1 MTALM
6 DKAREITGLT
16 EKISVTRLTSL
27 MDHLDLHVNPNLLD
41 ATTYSLQSK
50 QTDPYPEWVYS
61 LVYENLKPNTTYT
74 LTLSATNT
82 NGVKGASVRI
92 YCENWNNKYINR
104 QFVQYYF
111 DADGKK
117 RSFTFTTPEDEG
129 WLYNVML
136 YAGSMSVNEHKDFM
150 TTYRDC
156 KLEYGDLAT
165 PLTTVGG
172 VTKLPLFAFLRGGA
186 RYAA

>member
-1 MTALM
+1 MKNITDTLTPLM
-6 DKAREITGLT
+6 DKFRSKTGLT
-16 EKISVTRLTSL
+16 DKLSVVRATSL
-27 MDHLDLHVNPNLLD
+27 MDHLDLHINPNLLNF
-41 ATTYSLQSK
+41 TVRNVESK
-50 QTDPYPEWVYS
+50 QTDTYPEWDNY
-61 LVYENLKPNTTYT
+61 LAYKRLKPNTTYT

-82 NGVKGASVRI
+82 NGVKRASARI
-92 YCENWNNKYINR
+92 YCEAWNNKYINK
-104 QFVQYYF
+104 QLEQYFF

-129 WLYNVML
+129 WLYDVIL

-165 PLTTVGG
+165 PLTKVGG
-172 VTKLPLFAFLRGGA
+172 GS
-186 RYAA
+186 

>member
-1 MTALM
+1 MTVSEALTALM
-6 DKAREITGLT
+6 DKARKITGLT
-16 EKISVTRLTSL
+16 DKISVTQLTNL
-27 MDHLDLHVNPNLLD
+27 MDHFDLHINPNLLNF
-41 ATTYSLQSK
+41 TVRNVESK
-50 QTDPYPEWVYS
+50 QTDTYPEWDNS
-61 LVYENLKPNTTYT
+61 LAYEGLKPNTTYT

-92 YCENWNNKYINR
+92 YCENWNNKYINK
-104 QFVQYYF
+104 QLEQYFF

-129 WLYNVML
+129 WLYDVRL

-165 PLTTVGG
+165 PLEKVEG
-172 VTKLPLFAFLRGGA
+172 
-186 RYAA
+186 